1 MKLTFRTG
9 KTLLLIMFVI
19 VGAFLILNFGANS
32 QEGSSEKDLMESM
45 QIVRIM
51 EEVKAPDFILPDLQG
66 KSFRLSDL
74 RGKVVLVNFWTT
86 W

>member
-1 MKLTFRTG
+1 MKLTFRIG
-9 KTLLLIMFVI
+9 KTLLLTMFVI
-19 VGAFLILNFGANS
+19 FGAVLILDLGANS
-32 QEGSSEKDLMESM
+32 QENLSDQDLMESM

-66 KSFRLSDL
+66 KNFRLSDL